1 MEKLKSLFMSK
12 PKFWIAVGVIVVI
25 AIVVNLAK

>member
-1 MEKLKSLFMSK
+1 MEKLKAMFMSK

-25 AIVVNLAK
+25 AIVVNLVK

>member
-1 MEKLKSLFMSK
+1 MEKLKAMFMSK

-25 AIVVNLAK
+25 AVIVQFIK